1 MRLLR
6 GRFKGKGAVGG
17 MSPFPVADSPETT
30 PPGLGSKTS
39 SQLEQKFLYEI
50 GEEREI
56 MEKKLNEVVVID
68 GVRTAFGKAGE
79 KGIFWKTRAD
89 DLAVALLRAL
99 IERNPEL
106 RPDMIED
113 SIWGVTNQVKEQG
126 GTLGRSVPMLADL
139 GWEVPGCSIDR
150 MCASGLTAIGF
161 GVGYLATG
169 MADCLLTGG
178 VEHMGHVPMGF
189 MRDPH
194 PRAEEVMG
202 GPSAFNMGMTAENIH
217 DRFPEFTREKADQYA
232 LSSQQKANRAI
243 QAGKMKQMIVPIEV
257 ERTDGSRVVVDKD
270 QQPRPETSME
280 SLAGLKAVFKEN
292 GRVTAGNA
300 SGLNDGAGIVL
311 LMSEKQA
318 EALGLE
324 PKMRWVASAVA
335 AVDPTIM
342 GTAPVP
348 ATLKALDK
356 AGLTMGDLDIIE
368 INEAFA
374 VQALYCLD
382 RLGLAEDDPRVNTWG
397 GSLAYGH
404 PLAASG
410 PRLVTFLMNLFKEKP
425 GARYGLTTMCVGR
438 GQGYS
443 IIWENMQ
450 R

>member
-1 MRLLR
+1 
-6 GRFKGKGAVGG
+6 
-17 MSPFPVADSPETT
+17 
-30 PPGLGSKTS
+30 
-39 SQLEQKFLYEI
+39 
-50 GEEREI
+50 

-79 KGIFWKTRAD
+79 KGMFWKTRAD
-89 DLAVALLRAL
+89 DLAVALLKAL
-99 IERNPEL
+99 IQRNPKV

-113 SIWGVTNQVKEQG
+113 SIWGATNQVKEQG
-126 GTLGRSVPMLADL
+126 GTIGRALPMLADW
-139 GWEVPGCSIDR
+139 GWAVPGCSIDR

-161 GVGYLATG
+161 GVGYIATG

-194 PRAEEVMG
+194 PRLEEVMG

-217 DRFPEFTREKADQYA
+217 DRFPEFTREMADRYA
-232 LSSQQKANRAI
+232 FSCQQKANQAI
-243 QAGKMKQMIVPIEV
+243 QAGKMKPMIVPIEV
-257 ERTDGSRVVVDKD
+257 EKTDGTRGVVDKD

-300 SGLNDGAGIVL
+300 SGLNDGAGAVL
-311 LMSEKQA
+311 LMNEKKA

-324 PKMRWVASAVA
+324 PKMRWIASAVA

-356 AGLTMGDLDIIE
+356 AGLAMGDLDIIE

-382 RLGLAEDDPRVNTWG
+382 RLGLKADDPRVNIWG
-397 GSLAYGH
+397 GSLAFGH

-410 PRLVTFLMNLFKEKP
+410 PRLVSFLMNLFREKP
-425 GARYGLTTMCVGR
+425 DARYGLTTMCVGR

-443 IIWENMQ
+443 IIWENTQ

>member
-1 MRLLR
+1 
-6 GRFKGKGAVGG
+6 
-17 MSPFPVADSPETT
+17 
-30 PPGLGSKTS
+30 
-39 SQLEQKFLYEI
+39 
-50 GEEREI
+50 
-56 MEKKLNEVVVID
+56 MEKRLNDVVVID

-79 KGIFWKTRAD
+79 KGVFWKTRAD
-89 DLAVALLRAL
+89 DLAVALLKAL
-99 IERNPEL
+99 VERNPKL

-113 SIWGVTNQVKEQG
+113 SIWGATNQVKEQG
-126 GTLGRSVPMLADL
+126 GTIGRAVPMLADW
-139 GWEVPGCSIDR
+139 GWTVPGCSIDR

-161 GVGYLATG
+161 GVSYIATG

-194 PRAEEVMG
+194 PRLEEVMG

-217 DRFPEFTREKADQYA
+217 DRFPEFTREMADRYA
-232 LSSQQKANRAI
+232 LSCQQRANRAI
-243 QAGKMKQMIVPIEV
+243 QAGKMKTMIVPIEV
-257 ERTDGSRVVVDKD
+257 EESDGTKVVIDKD
-270 QQPRPETSME
+270 QQPRPNTTME
-280 SLAGLKAVFKEN
+280 SLAGLKPVFKEN

-300 SGLNDGAGIVL
+300 SGLNDGAGAVL
-311 LMSEKQA
+311 LMGEKKA
-318 EALGLE
+318 EELGLE

-356 AGLTMGDLDIIE
+356 AKLTMRDLDLVE

-382 RLGLAEDDPRVNTWG
+382 RLGLKADDPRVNMWG
-397 GSLAYGH
+397 GALAYGH

-410 PRLVTFLMNLFKEKP
+410 PRLVTFLMNLFQEKP
-425 GARYGLTTMCVGR
+425 AARYGLTTMCVGR

-443 IIWENMQ
+443 MIWENMQ